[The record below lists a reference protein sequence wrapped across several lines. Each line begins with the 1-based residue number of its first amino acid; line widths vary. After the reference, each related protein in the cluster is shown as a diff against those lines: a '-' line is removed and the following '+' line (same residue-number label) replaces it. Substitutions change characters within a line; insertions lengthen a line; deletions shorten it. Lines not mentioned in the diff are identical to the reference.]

1 MSDRNQLTG
10 EVREVSDLYREVD
23 RHVIGE
29 IWTSD
34 VAYQSLKHLCDDIG
48 HRFGG
53 SDSEHNG
60 AEYLASKMREY
71 GLQNVHLEE
80 FPMYS
85 WERGEC
91 FLAMTEPV
99 ERSFSAISMPYAGTA
114 EIDGD
119 LIDVGEGEAPDFE
132 RLGDA
137 IRGKIVL
144 TDAETNRPGQTKS
157 HRTDKYRRAVEYGAI
172 ACIFINQ
179 NPGLLHITGAL
190 YARNPGGDTVED
202 HTAAIP
208 GIGVSFEAGMTIRRL
223 AERGNPK
230 MTLRVRNSVYR
241 SKSYNVV
248 GDIPG
253 NEKPDE
259 IIVFGGHY
267 DGHDIAPGA
276 TDDTAGTL
284 TGLEAG
290 RALAPFAGKF
300 KRTIRI
306 VCFGCE
312 EIGLLGSWNHC
323 DQYAKPDSNET
334 LKFMVNLD
342 GAGRGKGGLEQ
353 VIVTGDDNELINYF
367 DALGDDL
374 TYDFSVTSGLSAH
387 SDHFPYFL
395 AGYPSAT
402 LRSQDATAGMIGRGY
417 GHTEADTVDKVTIR
431 GLQMSAVL
439 VARIAARLAN
449 DEEFPAKPRTQDEV
463 RSMLES
469 KKMDH
474 FLEHHWGRAN
484 RVL

>member
-1 MSDRNQLTG
+1 MHPELSG
-10 EVREVSDLYREVD
+10 GGIFVSDLMQKID

-34 VAYQSLKHLCDDIG
+34 VVYQSLKQLCDDIG

-60 AEYLASKMREY
+60 AIWLEQKMREY
-71 GLQNVHLEE
+71 GLQNVHREE
-80 FPMYS
+80 FAMYS

-99 ERSFSAISMPYAGTA
+99 ERSFSAIAMPYTGSVNI
-114 EIDGD
+114 EGD
-119 LIDVGEGEAPDFE
+119 LIDVGEGETADFE
-132 RLGDA
+132 RLGDS

-157 HRTDKYRRAVEYGAI
+157 HRTDKYRRAVEYGAT
-172 ACIFINQ
+172 AAIFINQ

-190 YARNPGGDTVED
+190 YGRNPGGDTVED

-208 GIGVSFEAGMTIRRL
+208 GIGVSWEAGNTIRRM
-223 AERGNPK
+223 AERGSPK
-230 MTLRVRNSVYR
+230 MRLRTKNAVYR
-241 SKSYNVV
+241 STSSNVV

-253 NEKPDE
+253 GEKPDE

-290 RALAPFAGKF
+290 RALAPFAGQL

-323 DQYAKPDSNET
+323 DQYSKPDSSET

-353 VIVTGDDNELINYF
+353 VIVTGDEDELINYF
-367 DALGDDL
+367 ESLGDEI
-374 TYDFSVTSGLSAH
+374 TYNFPVTSGLSAH

-395 AGYPSAT
+395 AGHPSAT

-417 GHTEADTVDKVTIR
+417 GQTEADTVDKVTLR

-439 VARIAARLAN
+439 VARLAARMAN
-449 DEEFPAKPRTQDEV
+449 DDSFPASPKTQTEV
-463 RSMLES
+463 REILKS
-469 KKMDH
+469 KNMDH

>member
-1 MSDRNQLTG
+1 
-10 EVREVSDLYREVD
+10 VSDLMREID

-34 VAYQSLKHLCDDIG
+34 VAYQSLKHLCDDVG

-53 SDSEHNG
+53 SDSEHKG
-60 AEYLASKMREY
+60 AAYLEQKFREY

-99 ERSFSAISMPYAGTA
+99 EQSFSAISMPYTGT
-114 EIDGD
+114 ENVEGE

-157 HRTDKYRRAVEYGAI
+157 HRTDKYRRAVDYGAT
-172 ACIFINQ
+172 AAIFINQ

-190 YARNPGGDTVED
+190 YARNPGGDSVED

-208 GIGVSFEAGMTIRRL
+208 GIGVSYEVGMTIRRL
-223 AERGNPK
+223 AERGTPK
-230 MTLRVRNSVYR
+230 MRLRVRNSVYR
-241 SKSYNVV
+241 SKSYNVI

-253 NEKPDE
+253 GEKPEE
-259 IIVFGGHY
+259 IVLFGGHY

-290 RALAPFAGKF
+290 RALAPFAGKL

-306 VCFGCE
+306 ISFGCE

-323 DQYAKPDSNET
+323 DQYGKPGSNET
-334 LKFMVNLD
+334 LMFMVNLD
-342 GAGRGKGGLEQ
+342 GAGRGKGGMEQ
-353 VIVTGDDNELINYF
+353 VIVTGDDDELVNYF
-367 DALGDDL
+367 EGLGGEL
-374 TYDFSVTSGLSAH
+374 NYEFPVTSGLSAH

-395 AGYPSAT
+395 NGYPSAT

-439 VARIAARLAN
+439 VARLAARLAN
-449 DEEFPAKPRTQDEV
+449 DDDFPASPQTQDEV
-463 RSMLES
+463 KSMLES

-484 RVL
+484 RVV

>member
-1 MSDRNQLTG
+1 MSDLL
-10 EVREVSDLYREVD
+10 REIDQ
-23 RHVIGE
+23 HVIGE
-29 IWTSD
+29 VWTSD

-53 SDSEHNG
+53 SDSEHQG
-60 AEYLASKMREY
+60 AEYLERKMREY

-91 FLAMTEPV
+91 FLAMISPV
-99 ERSFSAISMPYAGTA
+99 ERSFSAISMPYTGT
-114 EIDGD
+114 ESIEGE
-119 LIDVGEGEAPDFE
+119 LIDVGEGEAHDFD
-132 RLGDA
+132 RLGEQ

-144 TDAETNRPGQTKS
+144 TDAETNQPGQTKS
-157 HRTDKYRRAVEYGAI
+157 HRTDKYRRAVERGAS

-208 GIGVSFEAGMTIRRL
+208 GIGVSYEAGMTIRRL
-223 AERGNPK
+223 AERDTPR
-230 MTLRVRNSVYR
+230 MRLRVRNSTYR
-241 SKSYNVV
+241 SRSFNVV

-253 NEKPDE
+253 HQNPEE
-259 IIVFGGHY
+259 IFLFGGHY

-290 RALAPFAGKF
+290 RSLAPFAGRL
-300 KRTIRI
+300 KRTVRI

-323 DQYAKPDSNET
+323 DQYAKPDATET

-342 GAGRGKGGLEQ
+342 GAGRGKGGMEQ
-353 VIVTGDDNELINYF
+353 VIVTGDDDELTRYF
-367 DALGDDL
+367 ENIQDDL
-374 TYDFSVTSGLSAH
+374 TYTFPVTSNISAH

-439 VARIAARLAN
+439 VARMAARLAE
-449 DEEFPAKPRTQDEV
+449 DDDFPSRQRSQEDV
-463 RSMLES
+463 RSMLED
-469 KKMDH
+469 KEMDH

-484 RVL
+484 RVTG

>member
-1 MSDRNQLTG
+1 MSDLL
-10 EVREVSDLYREVD
+10 REID
-23 RHVIGE
+23 RHIIGQ

-34 VAYQSLKHLCDDIG
+34 GMYQSLKHLCDDIG

-60 AEYLASKMREY
+60 AEYLAEKMREY

-99 ERSFSAISMPYAGTA
+99 ERSFSAISMPYTGTA
-114 EIDGD
+114 NLEGEM
-119 LIDVGEGEAPDFE
+119 IDVGEGEAPDFE
-132 RLGDA
+132 RLGDN

-144 TDAETNRPGQTKS
+144 TDAETNQPGQTKS
-157 HRTDKYRRAVEYGAI
+157 HRTDKFRRAIEYGAT
-172 ACIFINQ
+172 ACVFINQ

-190 YARNPGGDTVED
+190 YARNPGGPAVED
-202 HTAAIP
+202 HIAEIP
-208 GIGVSFEAGMTIRRL
+208 GIGVSYEAGMAIRRL
-223 AERGNPK
+223 AERGTAK
-230 MTLRVRNSVYR
+230 LRLRVKNSTYL
-241 SKSYNVV
+241 SKSHNVV

-253 NEKPDE
+253 SSRADE
-259 IIVFGGHY
+259 IVLFGGHY

-284 TGLEAG
+284 VGVEAG
-290 RALAPFAGKF
+290 RALAPYAGKL
-300 KRTIRI
+300 KRTVRI

-323 DQYAKPDSNET
+323 DQYQKPDSSET

-342 GAGRGKGGLEQ
+342 GAGRGKGGMEQ
-353 VIVTGDDNELINYF
+353 VIVTGDDSDVIEYF
-367 DALGDDL
+367 EGVQDDL
-374 TYDFSVTSGLSAH
+374 TYNFSVTANISAH

-417 GHTEADTVDKVTIR
+417 GHTEADTVDKVTLR

-439 VARIAARLAN
+439 VARLAARIA
-449 DEEFPAKPRTQDEV
+449 DDDGFPARPRSQEDV
-463 RSMLES
+463 RKMLED
-469 KKMDH
+469 KQMDH

-484 RVL
+484 RA